1 MLKSSGP
8 RSYLVAPFVCLTAA
22 ALVLAGCSSS
32 SSGTASS
39 ATSAAPAGSSSA
51 PAAASTPAAA
61 SSASSA
67 PAAASSEAGSSD
79 AGSSAPA
86 SSAAAPSSG
95 ASSSGF
101 KVDTSQCDDPD
112 SATKV
117 ITGTYKIGY
126 SAPLSGPV
134 AGVVTYALDG
144 FKARIAAENAKGGI
158 NGVKIDVEFKDD
170 AYAPDKAKANAT
182 QFIQSDHV
190 DSLVTFGSGPVG
202 AMADDQN
209 AACIPLL
216 YPSSSV
222 QQYRDISQY
231 PWTVQFLPAG
241 DAEARYDVGVIKSKF
256 PNGAKVGIAEN
267 QTASGKGESEAFQA
281 AAKGTNLT
289 IAAIAPS
296 TDPNAAA
303 TALKAAGVDVVYIA
317 GITNDCGPDVQAM
330 ARIGFTPKLV
340 VNPSNCA
347 DSTAYIAAGTAAD
360 GGIIPKYL
368 KDPGDPALANDA
380 GVKSYLSMVT
390 TADKNNTI
398 TVAGWT
404 EADLTINTLK
414 QAAASATGLTHAS
427 VIEAARDQ
435 SYASPMLING
445 IKWESTPTQLTGFTA
460 FQTFVWSA
468 SKKTFSADGE
478 LISVAAK

>member
-1 MLKSSGP
+1 MQKFPSGP
-8 RSYLVAPFVCLTAA
+8 RSYLVAPLACLTAA
-22 ALVLAGCSSS
+22 ALALSACSSS
-32 SSGTASS
+32 STGNAAATTSASS
-39 ATSAAPAGSSSA
+39 VAAGTTSAAPPASIGSS
-51 PAAASTPAAA
+51 AA
-61 SSASSA
+61 SSAA
-67 PAAASSEAGSSD
+67 P
-79 AGSSAPA
+79 PA
-86 SSAAAPSSG
+86 SSAPGSSSPGSSSPGSSTAA
-95 ASSSGF
+95 ASGF
-101 KVDTSQCDDPD
+101 KADTSQCDDPA

-134 AGVVTYALDG
+134 AGVVTFALDG
-144 FKARIAAENAKGGI
+144 YKARIAAENAKGGI
-158 NGVKIDVEFKDD
+158 NGVKIEVSFKDD
-170 AYAPDKAKANAT
+170 AFAPDKAKANEV
-182 QFIQSDHV
+182 QFIQSDKV

-241 DAEARYDVGVIKSKF
+241 DAEARYDVGVIMKKF
-256 PNGAKVGIAEN
+256 PNGAKVGIAES

-289 IAAIAPS
+289 ISVIAPS

-303 TALKAAGVDVVYIA
+303 TALKAANVDAVYTA
-317 GITNDCGPDVQAM
+317 GITTDCGPVVQAM
-330 ARIGFTPKLV
+330 GRVGFTPKLV

-347 DSTAYIAAGTAAD
+347 DGTAYVAAGAAAD
-360 GGIIPKYL
+360 GNVIPKYL

-380 GVKSYLSMVT
+380 GVKDYLSQVT

-404 EADLTINTLK
+404 TADLTINTLK
-414 QAAASATGLTHAS
+414 QAASSAAGLTHAS

-435 SYASPMLING
+435 KYSSPMLING
-445 IKWESTPTQLTGFTA
+445 INWVSTPTVLTGFDA

-468 SKKTFSADGE
+468 ATKTFKADGA
-478 LISVAAK
+478 LISVASK